1 MKTWRRPMTV
11 AVALVSVAGCA
22 RSTAATRTAGIDR
35 NFCPKATA
43 TVYVTND
50 NWLDVVVYVLRG
62 GSRFRLGEVTSIQSA
77 VFRIPDAALGG
88 SDNFAILADPIGSF
102 NTTGGGAHGFA
113 TGTISLQPGHTV
125 VDLRVANILDHSSY
139 SYGVEGPEIS

>member
-1 MKTWRRPMTV
+1 MRTWRQSMV
-11 AVALVSVAGCA
+11 LAVALMSVAGCA
-22 RSTAATRTAGIDR
+22 ARSSATRTATIDR

-43 TVYVTND
+43 TLYVTND

-88 SDNFAILADPIGSF
+88 TDNFAILADPIGSF
-102 NTTGGGAHGFA
+102 NTSGRDHGYA
-113 TGTISLQPGHTV
+113 TGAISLQPGHTV